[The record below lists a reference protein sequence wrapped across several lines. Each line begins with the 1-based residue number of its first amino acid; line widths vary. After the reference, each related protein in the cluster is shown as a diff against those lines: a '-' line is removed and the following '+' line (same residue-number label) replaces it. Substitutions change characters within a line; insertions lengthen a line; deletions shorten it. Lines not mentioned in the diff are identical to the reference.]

1 LSGTVYGPTLQVLVI
16 AHIPPG
22 DDDNLAE
29 YGEVYLNM
37 TRQFSDTI
45 VGHLFGHTHMDQFQ
59 LVNSLKALPHMM

>member
-1 LSGTVYGPTLQVLVI
+1 MYRYSYILILQVLII

-37 TRQFSDTI
+37 TRQFSDIT

-59 LVNSLKALPHMM
+59 LVNLS